1 MESPKTPGSHISIVY
16 APTPCSGFC
25 PFGLQ
30 DSQFRRQHKF
40 IYSSQSLGFTI
51 LRRCGPILCVSV
63 CTRVCEGTHP
73 WCWVAPEVPRP
84 QCLRCLHPP
93 HS

>member
-1 MESPKTPGSHISIVY
+1 MESPQTHGSRVPKIYI
-16 APTPCSGFC
+16 PNPCSGLP

-30 DSQFRRQHKF
+30 DSEVRQQHRF
-40 IYSSQSLGFTI
+40 IYCFQSLGFAI
-51 LRRCGPILCVSV
+51 LRRCGPMLGVSV

-84 QCLRCLHPP
+84 QCLRCLHPS